1 MIMIDTHKLYFR
13 IIEILQRPMDII
25 FLDESG
31 FDNFQAL
38 SKGYSLK
45 GTGPI
50 VIDQAVKSGNI
61 TLILAISYHF
71 GVITY

>member
-1 MIMIDTHKLYFR
+1 MINIDTHKLYYR

-38 SKGYSLK
+38 SRGYSLK

-50 VIDQAVKSGNI
+50 IIDQPIRSGNL

-71 GVITY
+71 GVIAY